1 MNETQTL
8 TCPKCGGEM
17 RSYERNGVH
26 VDQCNDCRGLFLD
39 RGELERLVDAEGSF
53 YREQP
58 REPSGQHSQHSHHP
72 QKRRKKNFLEELFD

>member
-1 MNETQTL
+1 
-8 TCPKCGGEM
+8 M
-17 RSYERNGVH
+17 RTYERNGVH

-53 YREQP
+53 YREQSS
-58 REPSGQHSQHSHHP
+58 EPSRQHSHHP